1 MPNPLIYAS
10 TTPDHS
16 LHKGGVAVG
25 VNSVEYNPS
34 NGWVNGAIPTDWD
47 YVIYKTT
54 SGANPNIFAP
64 ANEQEFYNFVLMQ
77 GGSSSDTTSV
87 GAALAWIATQSDLL
101 ALHSSLPNMVTDGLI
116 LALDAKQVSSYPT
129 TGTDWYDISGADNNG
144 EMINGLSFNSG
155 GFFEFDGIDDKIL
168 SGGTMDAAFTTQ
180 HWTVNIQFNID
191 AGYSSYNAMLG
202 NGYPFQLY
210 VFNGKVVAYL
220 SSTAGSSTYF
230 LSGMTSTQTIS
241 TGKWYDLAFVRDGT
255 NYYYYI
261 NSTLDQSATST
272 TATIAAANQ
281 NLQIG
286 NLWNANYSYA
296 WEGKIGNVK
305 IYSES
310 LTLSQIKQNHFQ
322 SPIVTDGLVFAAD
335 ASNLVSFESGST
347 TTYSMTGSISGS
359 LTNGVVFDSGNGGY
373 WDFDGVDDYIN
384 VAYGEQILNDIGVT
398 SGNDNDVAY
407 SMEAWVKL
415 DEYPAGVGNSGY
427 SIMGHNS
434 GDGIGLQAFGNNSSR
449 AWFNFGYRSNN
460 NFNSSDINLNEW
472 YHVVGTREVGGY
484 CRIYINGVGDNDS
497 TNKLEVD
504 FTTVDFGIGDSP
516 SRIGNFNGNIAV
528 TRIYNTALT
537 AEEVQQNF
545 QAQSSRF
552 I

>member
-10 TTPDHS
+10 TTPNHS

-34 NGWVNGAIPTDWD
+34 DGWVNGAIPTDWD

-64 ANEQEFYNFVLMQ
+64 INEQEFYNFVLMQ
-77 GGSSSDTTSV
+77 GGSASDTTSV

-101 ALHSSLPNMVTDGLI
+101 AIENPFNNMVTDGLV
-116 LALDAKQVSSYPT
+116 LALDAGNVSSYPT
-129 TGTDWYDISGADNNG
+129 TGNTWYDLSGVGNNG
-144 EMINGLSFNSG
+144 TLTNGPTFNSNG
-155 GFFEFDGIDDKIL
+155 WFEFDGTDDKIL

-310 LTLSQIKQNHFQ
+310 LTLSQIKQNYYGAPDVPNNPKIVVNRAQ
-322 SPIVTDGLVFAAD
+322 KGVTVTDSGIGVDLARVYDNTQTWGYANSDLNGDFDGLTNFTYFLWLHCYSHHTNYSQTPFYKYA
-335 ASNLVSFESGST
+335 GT
-347 TTYSMTGSISGS
+347 TTAVVRLYDFGNYNGNNAQANNRFYANRNGSWGSISDNFTMAVGETACICLQYDS
-359 LTNGVVFDSGNGGY
+359 SGGDLWKNGVKTGTNVGGGTIATNTSALGIITPEY
-373 WDFDGVDDYIN
+373 G
-384 VAYGEQILNDIGVT
+384 GEQYLKVKEAYVYTETLTDSEILDLYN
-398 SGNDNDVAY
+398 A
-407 SMEAWVKL
+407 
-415 DEYPAGVGNSGY
+415 
-427 SIMGHNS
+427 
-434 GDGIGLQAFGNNSSR
+434 
-449 AWFNFGYRSNN
+449 
-460 NFNSSDINLNEW
+460 
-472 YHVVGTREVGGY
+472 TRG
-484 CRIYINGVGDNDS
+484 
-497 TNKLEVD
+497 K
-504 FTTVDFGIGDSP
+504 
-516 SRIGNFNGNIAV
+516 
-528 TRIYNTALT
+528 YN
-537 AEEVQQNF
+537 V
-545 QAQSSRF
+545 
-552 I
+552 